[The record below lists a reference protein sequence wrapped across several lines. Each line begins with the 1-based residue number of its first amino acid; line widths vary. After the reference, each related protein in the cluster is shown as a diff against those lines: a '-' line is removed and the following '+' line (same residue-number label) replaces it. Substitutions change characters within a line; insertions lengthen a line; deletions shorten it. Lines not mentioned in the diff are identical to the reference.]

1 MDDTGFVALSA
12 RLRRRIDNAFDR
24 AAGNT
29 SKSPNPPRKKRK
41 LDSAQSSG
49 FVAVEDV
56 SPGGFLI
63 EGAGGFLL
71 DEYEDRTPSQ
81 SPGPISL
88 SLSSI
93 PAALQLLGLPS
104 DDEEV
109 LSVFRNAAS
118 GWGASLE
125 GSNEVS
131 QKDWRSVCAALLEGE
146 DGEGND
152 DGGSSAA
159 HSEMV
164 ARSDQEDDSGP
175 DNDEYH
181 MSVDEDTSELEASD
195 EEYQDDKP
203 AAVSRSHK
211 SQKASRLLPTDAM
224 LDASQLSAK
233 QKAEC
238 REDFARFFPDVP
250 DAELDRQK
258 IMIKDVTRVA
268 DLLKEKIK
276 AEEIIA
282 MLEAFSTSPDKSMNL
297 QDFERM
303 MIATKLIRTLI
314 ESLVMPVA
322 SVCYIIVSRSTQ
334 NGKQSTNKNQKDV
347 GGFDHSGTQATGY
360 AGVVRKWG

>member
-1 MDDTGFVALSA
+1 MGAQERVNVHVTLSSSTVLEEIMDDTGFDALSA
-12 RLRRRIDNAFDR
+12 RLRRRIDDAFDR
-24 AAGNT
+24 VAENI
-29 SKSPNPPRKKRK
+29 SKSSKPPRKKRK
-41 LDSAQSSG
+41 LDSAQSGG
-49 FVAVEDV
+49 FATVEDT

-63 EGAGGFLL
+63 ENAGGFLL
-71 DEYEDRTPSQ
+71 DEYENRTPSP
-81 SPGPISL
+81 SPDPISISLL
-88 SLSSI
+88 SV

-125 GSNEVS
+125 VSSEVS
-131 QKDWRSVCAALLEGE
+131 RKDWRSVCAALLEGE
-146 DGEGND
+146 EGEGSD
-152 DGGSSAA
+152 DAGPSSSAA

-175 DNDEYH
+175 DSDEYH
-181 MSVDEDTSELEASD
+181 MSIDGDISEPEASD
-195 EEYQDDKP
+195 EEYQDDEP
-203 AAVSRSHK
+203 ATVSRSRK
-211 SQKASRLLPTDAM
+211 PQKTSKLLPTDAR
-224 LDASQLSAK
+224 LDAGQLSAK

-268 DLLKEKIK
+268 NLLKEKIK

-282 MLEAFSTSPDKSMNL
+282 MLETFSTSPDKSMNL

-303 MIATKLIRTLI
+303 MIATKLIR
-314 ESLVMPVA
+314 
-322 SVCYIIVSRSTQ
+322 Y
-334 NGKQSTNKNQKDV
+334 G
-347 GGFDHSGTQATGY
+347 
-360 AGVVRKWG
+360 